1 MTGRHYLTTDQA
13 KRIERKLVAL
23 ESQVGRPRG
32 GRRVGGP
39 IPFKI
44 AKADDA
50 IAAGG
55 TGTATEWISSAG
67 EFEASDAVNFPA
79 LNVVDWLGGG
89 CAEAQKLRL
98 WRHAQSA
105 ADSDAA
111 GVWLFEPVPF
121 KSLVR
126 FTLDADLDTSDLSE
140 DATIVAQ
147 YGPGEANVTAITVH
161 NLLKGGGGF
170 VFEGDAGA
178 AGLASWDAGTD
189 YRIIQMECPP

>member
-1 MTGRHYLTTDQA
+1 VTGRHYLTTEQA

-23 ESQVGRPRG
+23 ESQVGPGG
-32 GRRVGGP
+32 GRRGVGP
-39 IPFKI
+39 VSFKI
-44 AKADDA
+44 AKADGA

-67 EFEASDAVNFPA
+67 AFVASDAVNFPA

-89 CAEAQKLRL
+89 CASGQKLRL

-126 FTLDADLDTSDLSE
+126 FTLDADLAAGDASKA
-140 DATIVAQ
+140 ATITHQ

-161 NLLKGGGGF
+161 NLAASSGN
-170 VFEGDAGA
+170 VFEGDEDD
-178 AGLASWDAGTD
+178 AGLAVWDSGTN
-189 YRIIQMECPP
+189 YRIVQMECP